1 MSWAWQ
7 PEAPLGQECALDFIG
22 SHGEEVGSVGWGER
36 VRERKPAWAV
46 GF

>member
-22 SHGEEVGSVGWGER
+22 SHGRGGRQCGLGDR